1 MESMELWER
10 FDTWLQREVG
20 SKATPALRKHLE
32 DRGYRLFSVVEH
44 AGLCQRE
51 VYHPDRG
58 FFRATGLDD
67 QEALSGILRQIWL
80 IDSLYNT
87 PSPEV
92 GPAADR

>member
-20 SKATPALRKHLE
+20 SRATPALRQHLE
-32 DRGYRLFSVVEH
+32 DRGYRLFSVVED

-87 PSPEV
+87 PRPEV

>member
-1 MESMELWER
+1 MELWDR
-10 FDTWLQREVG
+10 FDAWVQREVG

-32 DRGYRLFSVVEH
+32 DRGYRLFSVVEY
-44 AGLCQRE
+44 AGICQRE

-58 FFRATGLDD
+58 FFRATGVDD

-80 IDSLYNT
+80 IDSLYST
-87 PSPEV
+87 RRPEI